1 MMKTRELSLLPPIC
15 TRLKH
20 SKSHENYLG
29 FSRIIVNSIYL
40 VCRREGR
47 RKCLWHR
54 LCFSFR
60 LSRCSLL
67 RQFFPPPTQN
77 PSETG
82 KFSCNK
88 NKYRVI
94 IRFIKLAHHSTADG
108 SYSYLWLLVKD
119 SMVCVVGLQGTLLN
133 VSMMEQKVLFET
145 ANL

>member
-67 RQFFPPPTQN
+67 RQFFPPLHKTRAKPE
-77 PSETG
+77 S
-82 KFSCNK
+82 S
-88 NKYRVI
+88 RA
-94 IRFIKLAHHSTADG
+94 IKINIVSLFG
-108 SYSYLWLLVKD
+108 SLSWLI
-119 SMVCVVGLQGTLLN
+119 TLLPMALTLTSGSWLRTAWC
-133 VSMMEQKVLFET
+133 VSLDCRERFSTCL
-145 ANL
+145 